1 VSALTLAYEQYRTP
15 RGYEWMMRVG
25 DPRTPPV
32 LIVPPLFEEL
42 NRTRALIAGLMRRLA
57 VDGHGCWLPDLG
69 GTSESVTPLEQVGWP
84 DWCEDIAAAADHIE
98 EASGKAPLI
107 ASIRGG
113 CLVDHDASG
122 HCWWRFA
129 PVAGASLVRDMER
142 ASLAGGAEFAGYPAS
157 PELKAGI
164 GGATAAP
171 IANLR
176 TLRLA
181 TDAAEADWKVE
192 GPALWRRSEP
202 GNSPELV
209 EILSKDIAEWRRS
222 CAAS

>member
-1 VSALTLAYEQYRTP
+1 MSAPNFAYEQYRTS
-15 RGYEWMMRVG
+15 RAYEWVMRIG

-32 LIVPPLFEEL
+32 LLVPPLFEEL
-42 NRTRALIAGLMRRLA
+42 NRTRALIVAIMRRLA
-57 VDGHGCWLPDLG
+57 ADGHGCWLPDLS

-84 DWCEDIAAAADHIE
+84 DWCEDVAAAADHV
-98 EASGKAPLI
+98 AQVSGKAPLI

-113 CLVDHDASG
+113 CLIDHGAAG

-142 ASLAGGAEFAGYPAS
+142 ASLAGGADFAGYPAS

-164 GGATAAP
+164 AGATAAP
-171 IANLR
+171 RERLR

-181 TDAAEADWKVE
+181 TDAVQADWKVE

-209 EILSKDIAEWRRS
+209 ETLSKDIAERRRS
-222 CAAS
+222 CADS